1 MTGEAAQ
8 TNMAAFDFDTTW
20 QIETDPAA
28 YPTLVMA
35 SQSTNDGDDS
45 DDNES
50 DGGSA
55 VENDGV
61 SINGSE
67 IRIPVDGRT
76 SLAVTD
82 LPSDVTVSP
91 DDNGIYDSGAG
102 EILYGG
108 PTAQLPETVTFTLT
122 PGESYEVGDTIDFT
136 VDGESVSLPVTE
148 APSVPTQLAEEDV
161 SAASY
166 NAVVG
171 SDEQL
176 GAGNLAG
183 AIQSWA
189 GDDGSQQGFIGDTD
203 VGAGELSS
211 MINYWAS
218 EIAG

>member
-1 MTGEAAQ
+1 
-8 TNMAAFDFDTTW
+8 
-20 QIETDPAA
+20 
-28 YPTLVMA
+28 
-35 SQSTNDGDDS
+35 
-45 DDNES
+45 
-50 DGGSA
+50 
-55 VENDGV
+55 
-61 SINGSE
+61 
-67 IRIPVDGRT
+67 
-76 SLAVTD
+76 
-82 LPSDVTVSP
+82 
-91 DDNGIYDSGAG
+91 
-102 EILYGG
+102 
-108 PTAQLPETVTFTLT
+108 
-122 PGESYEVGDTIDFT
+122 
-136 VDGESVSLPVTE
+136 VTE